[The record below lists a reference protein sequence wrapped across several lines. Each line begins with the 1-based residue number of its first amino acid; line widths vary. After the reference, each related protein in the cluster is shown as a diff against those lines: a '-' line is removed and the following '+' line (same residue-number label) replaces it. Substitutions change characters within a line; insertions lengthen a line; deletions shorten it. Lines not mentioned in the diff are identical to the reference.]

1 MKASFVLLTILGVIA
16 VKLVTA
22 KIDLVPVS
30 NVVSNKQ
37 GPEIAGKIAG
47 RRSSGGKLFTTSS
60 LLPNHKIFARSGIV
74 SL

>member
-1 MKASFVLLTILGVIA
+1 MKTSFVLLTILGAIA
-16 VKLVTA
+16 VKSVTA

-37 GPEIAGKIAG
+37 GPAIAGKISG

-60 LLPNHKIFARSGIV
+60 LLPNYNINVNIE
-74 SL
+74 